1 MAGTWLRCIDHLVRG
16 DDAMTSPAL
25 ANRGRTLGS
34 LLMLLGAWAAVLPF
48 VGPYFGYA
56 YTPDKAWAYTSGRL
70 WLSVLPGAAA
80 FLGGLLVL
88 ASDEAALFGAFL
100 AVLGGTWLVVG
111 QPVAAF
117 ALAGRHISAG
127 SPIASPGAIFGPAT
141 MRFLEPLGFF
151 YGLGIVVIFL
161 AAVAL
166 GEVIVAR
173 MAANRFSTRLAQEV
187 ASQQTD
193 QRPTDRYGTAY

>member
-1 MAGTWLRCIDHLVRG
+1 
-16 DDAMTSPAL
+16 MTSPAL
-25 ANRGRTLGS
+25 ANRGRVIGS
-34 LLMLLGAWAAVLPF
+34 LLMLLGAWGAIVPF

-88 ASDEAALFGAFL
+88 ASDDAAIFGAFL
-100 AVLGGTWLVVG
+100 AVLGGAWLVVG

-117 ALAGRHISAG
+117 ALGGRHISAG
-127 SPIASPGAIFGPAT
+127 SPVASPGAIFGPAT

-151 YGLGIVVIFL
+151 YGLGIVVIFF

-173 MAANRFSTRLAQEV
+173 MAANRFSSRLAEEV
-187 ASQQTD
+187 ASQTD
-193 QRPTDRYGTAY
+193 QYPTQRYGPTY